1 MQRIFETV
9 EKLIFYKTNKKN
21 IKFHL
26 STFKVEKVF
35 TAFLQSAVPQNVF
48 PTRYIEVVS
57 TPVFIKKKCF
67 LPNTQIH

>member
-21 IKFHL
+21 IKVHL

-35 TAFLQSAVPQNVF
+35 T
-48 PTRYIEVVS
+48 E
-57 TPVFIKKKCF
+57 IKTSSIF
-67 LPNTQIH
+67 